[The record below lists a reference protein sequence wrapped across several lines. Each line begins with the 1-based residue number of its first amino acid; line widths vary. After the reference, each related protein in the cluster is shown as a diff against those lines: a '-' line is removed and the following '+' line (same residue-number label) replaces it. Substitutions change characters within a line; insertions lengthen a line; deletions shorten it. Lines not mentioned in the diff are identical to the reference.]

1 MKKIVSTLL
10 IFSFLSS
17 AFGQVD
23 FYAFNKKNSNYRFS
37 EAKQIAGTN
46 VKNQGST
53 GTCWS
58 FSMQSFLESEV
69 MRMRK
74 TNALEKPL
82 DFAEMWTARNAY
94 FDKAVKYVR
103 MQGKTNFGQ
112 GGEPHDVISM
122 SKKYGIVPQD
132 VYAALTKDQKKYD
145 HNEVEA
151 VLKAYCDALVKH
163 LTDGK
168 TLSRNWQAGIDGILD
183 AYFGAKPKEFEVD
196 GKKYTPMSYAASLG
210 VDLNDY
216 VEITSFTHHPYYTQF
231 VVEIPDNWSD
241 DMAYNVPLTDFE
253 AITDNAIA
261 NNYGLEWA
269 SDVSEKYF
277 SFKNG
282 LAILPEKNWADM
294 AQTERDSAFLNPV
307 KQMATITPE
316 FRQEAFDNQ
325 TTQDDHG
332 MHIVG
337 SAKDQLGQKY
347 YLVKNSWGTEGNDMA
362 GYFYCSK
369 SYFLYK
375 TTGIMVNKKAI
386 PKDIAKKMGI
396 LN

>member
-1 MKKIVSTLL
+1 MLSIAL
-10 IFSFLSS
+10 IFSVLSS
-17 AFGQVD
+17 VSAQVD
-23 FYAFNKKNSNYRFS
+23 FFQVNKKGSNYRFTT
-37 EAKQIAGTN
+37 EKQIAGTS
-46 VKNQGST
+46 VKSQGST

-58 FSMQSFLESEV
+58 FSMQSFLESEI
-69 MRMRK
+69 MRNK
-74 TNALEKPL
+74 KNALDKPVDL
-82 DFAEMWTARNAY
+82 AEMWTSRNAY
-94 FDKAVKYVR
+94 FDKSVKYVR
-103 MQGKTNFGQ
+103 MQGKTSLSQ

-122 SKKYGIVPQD
+122 GKKYGIVPQE
-132 VYAALTKDQKKYD
+132 VYTGLSKGETKYD
-145 HNEVEA
+145 HSEIEG
-151 VLKAYCDALVKH
+151 VLKAYCDALVKN
-163 LTDGK
+163 LTEGK
-168 TLSRNWQAGIDGILD
+168 KLTPNWQKGIEGILD
-183 AYFGAKPKEFEVD
+183 AYFGPKPKEFEVD
-196 GKKYTPMSYAASLG
+196 GKKYTPMTYAANLG

-216 VEITSFTHHPYYTQF
+216 VEISSFTHHPYYTQF
-231 VVEIPDNWSD
+231 VIEIPDNWSSD
-241 DMAYNVPLTDFE
+241 AVYNVTLADLE

-261 NNYGLEWA
+261 NNFGIEWA

-294 AQTERDSAFLNPV
+294 TQPERDSSFLNPV
-307 KQMATITPE
+307 KQMKDITPE

-337 SAKDQLGQKY
+337 SAKDQMGSKY
-347 YLVKNSWGTEGNDMA
+347 YIVKNSWGTEGNDMG

-396 LN
+396 SI

>member
-1 MKKIVSTLL
+1 MLSIAL
-10 IFSFLSS
+10 IFSVLSS
-17 AFGQVD
+17 VSAQVD
-23 FYAFNKKNSNYRFS
+23 FFQVNKKGSNYRFTT
-37 EAKQIAGTN
+37 EKQIAGTN
-46 VKNQGST
+46 VKSQGST

-58 FSMQSFLESEV
+58 FSMQSFLESEI
-69 MRMRK
+69 MRNK
-74 TNALEKPL
+74 KNAFDKPVDL
-82 DFAEMWTARNAY
+82 AEMWTSRNAY

-103 MQGKTNFGQ
+103 MQGKTSLSQ

-122 SKKYGIVPQD
+122 GKKYGIVPQE
-132 VYAALTKDQKKYD
+132 VYTGLSKGETKYD
-145 HNEVEA
+145 HSEIEG
-151 VLKAYCDALVKH
+151 VLKAYCDALVKNLGEGKK
-163 LTDGK
+163 LTP
-168 TLSRNWQAGIDGILD
+168 NWQKGIEGILD
-183 AYFGAKPKEFEVD
+183 AYFGPKPKEFEID
-196 GKKYTPMSYAASLG
+196 GKKYTPMTYAANLG

-216 VEITSFTHHPYYTQF
+216 VEISSFTHHPYYTQF
-231 VVEIPDNWSD
+231 VIEIPDNWSSD
-241 DMAYNVPLTDFE
+241 AVYNVTLADLE

-294 AQTERDSAFLNPV
+294 TQPERDSSFLNPV
-307 KQMATITPE
+307 KQMKDITPE

-337 SAKDQLGQKY
+337 SAKDQMGSKY
-347 YLVKNSWGTEGNDMA
+347 YIVKNSWGTEGNEMG

-396 LN
+396 SI

>member
-1 MKKIVSTLL
+1 MKKMLSIALV
-10 IFSFLSS
+10 FSVLSS
-17 AFGQVD
+17 VSAQVD
-23 FYAFNKKNSNYRFS
+23 FYSMNKKGSNYRFS
-37 EAKQIAGTN
+37 TEKQIAGTG
-46 VKNQGST
+46 VKSQGST

-58 FSMQSFLESEV
+58 FSMQSFLESEI
-69 MRMRK
+69 MRNK
-74 TNALEKPL
+74 KSALDKNIDL
-82 DFAEMWTARNAY
+82 AEMWTSRNAY

-103 MQGKTNFGQ
+103 MQGKTSLSQ

-122 SKKYGIVPQD
+122 SKKYGIVPQE
-132 VYAALTKDQKKYD
+132 VYSGLSKGETKYD
-145 HNEVEA
+145 HSEIEG
-151 VLKAYCDALVKH
+151 VLKAYCDALVKNLNEGKK
-163 LTDGK
+163 LTP
-168 TLSRNWQAGIDGILD
+168 NWQKGIDGILD
-183 AYFGAKPKEFEVD
+183 AYFGPKPKDFEID
-196 GKKYTPMSYAASLG
+196 GKKYTPMTYAANLG

-216 VEITSFTHHPYYTQF
+216 VEISSFTHHPYYTQF
-231 VVEIPDNWSD
+231 VIEIPDNWSSD
-241 DMAYNVPLTDFE
+241 AVYNVTLADLE

-261 NNYGLEWA
+261 NNYGIEWA

-294 AQTERDSAFLNPV
+294 TQPERDSSFLNPV
-307 KQMATITPE
+307 KQMKDITPE

-337 SAKDQLGQKY
+337 AAKDQLGTKY
-347 YLVKNSWGTEGNDMA
+347 YIVKNSWGTEGNDMG

-369 SYFLYK
+369 PYFLYK

-396 LN
+396 SI

>member
-1 MKKIVSTLL
+1 MLSIAL
-10 IFSFLSS
+10 IFSVLSS
-17 AFGQVD
+17 VSAQVD
-23 FYAFNKKNSNYRFS
+23 FFQVNKKGSNYRFTT
-37 EAKQIAGTN
+37 EKQIAGTN
-46 VKNQGST
+46 VKSQGST

-58 FSMQSFLESEV
+58 FSMQSFLESEI
-69 MRMRK
+69 MRNK
-74 TNALEKPL
+74 KNALDKPVDL
-82 DFAEMWTARNAY
+82 AEMWTSRNAY

-103 MQGKTNFGQ
+103 MQGKTSLSQ

-122 SKKYGIVPQD
+122 GKKYGIVPQE
-132 VYAALTKDQKKYD
+132 VYTGLSKGETKYD
-145 HNEVEA
+145 HSEIEG
-151 VLKAYCDALVKH
+151 VLKAYCDALVKN
-163 LTDGK
+163 LTEGK
-168 TLSRNWQAGIDGILD
+168 KLTPNWQKGIEGILD
-183 AYFGAKPKEFEVD
+183 AYFGPKPKEFEVD
-196 GKKYTPMSYAASLG
+196 GKKYTPMTYAANLG

-216 VEITSFTHHPYYTQF
+216 VEISSFTHHPYYTQF
-231 VVEIPDNWSD
+231 VIEIPDNWSSD
-241 DMAYNVPLTDFE
+241 AVYNVTLADLE

-294 AQTERDSAFLNPV
+294 TQPERDSSFLNPV
-307 KQMATITPE
+307 KQMKDITPE

-337 SAKDQLGQKY
+337 SAKDQMGSKY
-347 YLVKNSWGTEGNDMA
+347 YIVKNSWGTEGNDMG

-396 LN
+396 SI

>member
-1 MKKIVSTLL
+1 MKKTLSIL
-10 IFSFLSS
+10 LTISFLANIS
-17 AFGQVD
+17 AQVD
-23 FYAFNKKNSNYRFS
+23 FYSVNKKNSNYRFT

-58 FSMQSFLESEV
+58 FSMQSFLESEI
-69 MRMRK
+69 MRNRK
-74 TNALEKPL
+74 TNAIEKPL

-132 VYAALTKDQKKYD
+132 VYTALAKDQKKYD
-145 HNEVEA
+145 HNEIEA

-163 LTDGK
+163 VTDGK
-168 TLSRNWQAGIDGILD
+168 PLSRNWQAGIDGILD
-183 AYFGAKPKEFEVD
+183 AYMGAKPNEFEVD
-196 GKKYTPMSYAASLG
+196 GKKYTPKTYSASLG
-210 VDLNDY
+210 IDLNDY
-216 VEITSFTHHPYYTQF
+216 IEVSSFTHHPYYSQF
-231 VVEIPDNWSD
+231 VIEIPDNWSD
-241 DMAYNVPLTDFE
+241 DMVYNVPLTDLE
-253 AITDNAIA
+253 TIADNALA

-282 LAILPEKNWADM
+282 LAILTEKNWADM
-294 AQTERDSAFLNPV
+294 TQPEKDSTFLNPV
-307 KQMATITPE
+307 KQMTAITPE

-347 YLVKNSWGTEGNDMA
+347 YLVKNSWGTEGNEMG
-362 GYFYCSK
+362 GYFYVSK
-369 SYFLYK
+369 AYFLYK
-375 TTGIMVNKKAI
+375 TTGIMVNKKAV
-386 PKDIAKKMGI
+386 PKEIAKKMGI
-396 LN
+396 I